1 MYAQGRDGNAAA
13 LGTSALHAGATR
25 SKYHARPIRTLARDS
40 GKMAKPKLLF
50 LSQTLPYPPDSGTAI
65 RSYNVLRLL
74 ARDYDVTALCFYRR
88 ATTPDLAK
96 SLSALR
102 SIASS
107 VEAFPIE
114 QEHSSARM
122 LIDHARSVL
131 TGRAYTTF
139 AYRNAAFTRALL
151 SHLAREPF
159 VLAHLDSL
167 DLGAYVP
174 LLAGMPVVAVHQNVE
189 SALLRR
195 RAANDSNV
203 MRRLYLNH
211 QARLMEGEERRW
223 SPRVAVNLAVSDADL
238 EELRTLVPSARF
250 EMIPNGVDV
259 DTFVPSSGGAREGI
273 VFVGGMSW
281 FPNADALEYFEEE
294 ILPAVRARDERVKV
308 TWVGRAKPDVIAS
321 YAKRGIQLTGHV
333 DDIRPYVA
341 RAACYVVPLRIGG
354 GTRLK
359 ILDAW
364 AMGKAVVSTSVGCE
378 GLDAVDGQNILI
390 RDDPAA
396 FAAAVTMV
404 LRDSGLRASLE
415 RNART
420 TAEQRYSWNVIG
432 ETMRRVYGEVL
443 AGGAVAASERA

>member
-1 MYAQGRDGNAAA
+1 M
-13 LGTSALHAGATR
+13 
-25 SKYHARPIRTLARDS
+25 AR
-40 GKMAKPKLLF
+40 PKLLF
-50 LSQTLPYPPDSGTAI
+50 LSQTLPFPPDSGTAS

-88 ATTPDLAK
+88 ATTPDLAG
-96 SLSALR
+96 SLAALR
-102 SIASS
+102 GIASY

-114 QEHSSARM
+114 QEYSRARM
-122 LIDHARSVL
+122 LADHTRSML
-131 TGRAYTTF
+131 TGRAYTAF
-139 AYRNAAFTRALL
+139 AYESGAFNRALR
-151 SHLAREPF
+151 SHLAREQF

-174 LLAGMPVVAVHQNVE
+174 LLTGIPVVAVHQNVE

-195 RAANDSNV
+195 RAANESSAL
-203 MRRLYLNH
+203 RRAYLRQ

-223 SPRVAVNLAVSDADL
+223 SPRVALNLAVSEADMQ
-238 EELRTLVPSARF
+238 ELRALVPNARF
-250 EMIPNGVDV
+250 EMVPNGVDV
-259 DTFVPSSGGAREGI
+259 EAFVPGGDGARDGI

-281 FPNADALEYFEEE
+281 FPNADALEFFDDE
-294 ILPAVRARDERVKV
+294 ILPLVRARDERVKV

-341 RAACYVVPLRIGG
+341 AAACYVVPLRIGG

-378 GLDAVDGQNILI
+378 GLDAVDGKNILI

-396 FAAAVTMV
+396 FASAVTTV
-404 LRDSGLRASLE
+404 LRDPGLRAALE

-432 ETMRRVYGEVL
+432 ETMRRLYGEVL
-443 AGGAVAASERA
+443 ARGRAG

>member
-1 MYAQGRDGNAAA
+1 M
-13 LGTSALHAGATR
+13 
-25 SKYHARPIRTLARDS
+25 AR
-40 GKMAKPKLLF
+40 PKLLF
-50 LSQTLPYPPDSGTAI
+50 LSQTLPFPPDSGTAI

-88 ATTPDLAK
+88 ATTPDLAG
-96 SLSALR
+96 SLAALR
-102 SIASS
+102 TIAFS

-114 QEHSSARM
+114 QEHSRARM
-122 LIDHARSVL
+122 LFDHARSVL
-131 TGRAYTTF
+131 TGRAYTAF
-139 AYRNAAFTRALL
+139 AYRNAAFMRTLL
-151 SHLAREPF
+151 AHLAREKF

-174 LLAGMPVVAVHQNVE
+174 MLAGVPVIAVHQNVE

-195 RAANDSNV
+195 RAANEPNALRH
-203 MRRLYLNH
+203 MYLRL

-223 SPRVAVNLAVSDADL
+223 SPRVALNLAVSDSDAEDL
-238 EELRTLVPSARF
+238 RALVPNARF

-259 DTFVPSSGGAREGI
+259 EAFVPSGGAVDNGI

-281 FPNADALEYFEEE
+281 FPNADALEFFDEE
-294 ILPAVRARDERVKV
+294 ILPLVRSRDERVKV

-333 DDIRPYVA
+333 DDIRPHVA
-341 RAACYVVPLRIGG
+341 AAACYVVPLRIGG

-364 AMGKAVVSTSVGCE
+364 AMGKAVVSTSIGCE
-378 GLDAVDGQNILI
+378 GLAAVDGQNILI

-396 FAAAVTMV
+396 FASAVTTV
-404 LRDSGLRASLE
+404 LRDPGLRVALE

-432 ETMRRVYGEVL
+432 ETMRRLYGEVL
-443 AGGAVAASERA
+443 AGKGAN

>member
-1 MYAQGRDGNAAA
+1 M
-13 LGTSALHAGATR
+13 
-25 SKYHARPIRTLARDS
+25 AR
-40 GKMAKPKLLF
+40 PKLLF

-88 ATTPDLAK
+88 ATTPNLAA
-96 SLSALR
+96 SVAALR

-114 QEHSSARM
+114 QEHSRARM
-122 LIDHARSVL
+122 LADHARSVL
-131 TGRAYTTF
+131 TGRAYTAF
-139 AYRNAAFTRALL
+139 AYENAAFKSALRA
-151 SHLAREPF
+151 HLAREKF
-159 VLAHLDSL
+159 ELAHLDSL

-174 LLAGMPVVAVHQNVE
+174 LLAGVPVIAVHQNVE

-195 RAANDSNV
+195 RAANEQNAL
-203 MRRLYLNH
+203 RHLYLRL

-223 SPRVAVNLAVSDADL
+223 SPRVALNLAVSDSDAEDL
-238 EELRTLVPSARF
+238 RALVPNARF

-259 DTFVPSSGGAREGI
+259 EAFVPSSGAAEDGI

-281 FPNADALEYFEEE
+281 FPNADALEFFDED
-294 ILPAVRARDERVKV
+294 ILPLVRARDERVKV

-321 YAKRGIQLTGHV
+321 YAKRGVQLTGHV

-341 RAACYVVPLRIGG
+341 SAACYVVPLRIGG

-378 GLDAVDGQNILI
+378 GLEAVDGQNILI

-396 FAAAVTMV
+396 FAAAVTTV
-404 LRDSGLRASLE
+404 LRDPGLRAALE

-432 ETMRRVYGEVL
+432 ETMRRLYGEVL
-443 AGGAVAASERA
+443 AGGSGA

>member
-1 MYAQGRDGNAAA
+1 M
-13 LGTSALHAGATR
+13 
-25 SKYHARPIRTLARDS
+25 AR
-40 GKMAKPKLLF
+40 PKLLF
-50 LSQTLPYPPDSGTAI
+50 LSQTLPFPPDSGSAI
-65 RSYNVLRLL
+65 RSYNALRLL

-88 ATTPDLAK
+88 ATTPDLAG
-96 SLSALR
+96 SLAALR
-102 SIASS
+102 GIAAH

-114 QEHSSARM
+114 QEHSRARM
-122 LIDHARSVL
+122 LADHARSVL
-131 TGRAYTTF
+131 TGRAYTAF
-139 AYRNAAFTRALL
+139 AYESAGFTRALR
-151 SHLAREPF
+151 SQLAHEKF
-159 VLAHLDSL
+159 VLAHVDSL
-167 DLGAYVP
+167 DLGGYVP
-174 LLAGMPVVAVHQNVE
+174 LVTGVPVIAVHHNVE

-195 RAANDSNV
+195 RAANESSAF
-203 MRRLYLNH
+203 RRAYLRM
-211 QARLMEGEERRW
+211 QAGLMEGEERRW
-223 SPRVAVNLAVSDADL
+223 SPRVALNLAVSDADARS
-238 EELRTLVPSARF
+238 LRVLVPNARF

-259 DTFVPSSGGAREGI
+259 EAFVPSAEEAREGI

-281 FPNADALEYFEEE
+281 FPNADALEFFDED
-294 ILPAVRARDERVKV
+294 ILPLVRARDEHVKV

-341 RAACYVVPLRIGG
+341 GAACYVVPLRIGG

-378 GLDAVDGQNILI
+378 GLEAVDGQNILI

-396 FAAAVTMV
+396 FASAVTTV
-404 LRDSGLRASLE
+404 LRDPGLRAALE

-432 ETMRRVYGEVL
+432 ETMRRLYGEVL
-443 AGGAVAASERA
+443 AGGRAG